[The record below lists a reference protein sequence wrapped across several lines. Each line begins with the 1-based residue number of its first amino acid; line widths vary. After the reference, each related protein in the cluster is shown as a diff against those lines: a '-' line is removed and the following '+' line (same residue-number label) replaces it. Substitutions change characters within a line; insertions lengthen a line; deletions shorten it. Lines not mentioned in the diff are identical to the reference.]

1 MDISKFL
8 VKIFGDKKSR
18 DLKAYK
24 PMVEEVLK
32 VYPEI
37 QALSNDELRARS
49 KAIRQRIQDTVTE
62 LRQQIQTLK
71 DKIPSTDIQDRA
83 PIFAQIDKLEKDVL
97 ETFEKALDKERAEV
111 FAIVKSTAERF
122 AKNETVEVTANDFDR
137 DLAKL
142 SKADFRELKEVNG
155 VGTYTACKIMA
166 ALELGRRRQ
175 TAMMGLSPDLSSAT
189 AIYNYMLPKM
199 RDLIVE
205 ESHVLLMNQNFK
217 LIKCVRLS
225 QGGLTEVSVDIRVLM
240 KEAVVNNATVIAFC
254 HNHPSGNAHPSAVD
268 DRLTQSL
275 QKACE
280 CIRLHFLDHVIV
292 CDNKTNRMVEYSAIL
307 FLKIGGCVK
316 MKKGVCVICPPCL
329 VMNWILT
336 VSEMYSQRKVST

>member
-1 MDISKFL
+1 MNTTTIKLS
-8 VKIFGDKKSR
+8 VR
-18 DLKAYK
+18 QWA
-24 PMVEEVLK
+24 EEDRPSTKLQNMGV
-32 VYPEI
+32 
-37 QALSNDELRARS
+37 QALTDAELLSILVGSGTARYN
-49 KAIRQRIQDTVTE
+49 A
-62 LRQQIQTLK
+62 
-71 DKIPSTDIQDRA
+71 
-83 PIFAQIDKLEKDVL
+83 
-97 ETFEKALDKERAEV
+97 
-111 FAIVKSTAERF
+111 
-122 AKNETVEVTANDFDR
+122 VEIGNMILANFDR

-142 SKADFRELKEVNG
+142 SKADFRELKDVNG

-225 QGGLTEVSVDIRVLM
+225 QGGLTEVSVDIRMLM

-280 CIRLHFLDHVIV
+280 CMRLHFLDHVIV
-292 CDNKTNRMVEYSAIL
+292 CDGQYYSYHERGRL
-307 FLKIGGCVK
+307 
-316 MKKGVCVICPPCL
+316 
-329 VMNWILT
+329 
-336 VSEMYSQRKVST
+336 

>member
-1 MDISKFL
+1 MNTTTIKLS
-8 VKIFGDKKSR
+8 VR
-18 DLKAYK
+18 QWA
-24 PMVEEVLK
+24 EEDRPSTKLQNMGV
-32 VYPEI
+32 
-37 QALSNDELRARS
+37 QALTDAELLS
-49 KAIRQRIQDTVTE
+49 ILVGSGT
-62 LRQQIQTLK
+62 
-71 DKIPSTDIQDRA
+71 
-83 PIFAQIDKLEKDVL
+83 AQYN
-97 ETFEKALDKERAEV
+97 A
-111 FAIVKSTAERF
+111 
-122 AKNETVEVTANDFDR
+122 VEIGNMILANFDR

-142 SKADFRELKEVNG
+142 SKADFRELKDVNG

-254 HNHPSGNAHPSAVD
+254 HNHPSGN
-268 DRLTQSL
+268 
-275 QKACE
+275 
-280 CIRLHFLDHVIV
+280 
-292 CDNKTNRMVEYSAIL
+292 
-307 FLKIGGCVK
+307 
-316 MKKGVCVICPPCL
+316 
-329 VMNWILT
+329 
-336 VSEMYSQRKVST
+336 VSEFDWPFTPTHTSSGSFSTLIGADLHPVLPGLHPGHV